1 MPSPGL
7 DLSLHSTVQRYQK
20 WAHSLSQSLGPNR
33 STGLH
38 LILTL
43 RVRAPAK
50 KIFLSGHLMHSKK
63 KKHHL
68 DLTRRKKMKLEV
80 TKEVAID
87 VAALLI
93 REQAMYTNDERIVPE
108 RIKNIRSFIDQIAEE
123 VGKDGN
129 Q

>member
-1 MPSPGL
+1 M
-7 DLSLHSTVQRYQK
+7 
-20 WAHSLSQSLGPNR
+20 
-33 STGLH
+33 
-38 LILTL
+38 
-43 RVRAPAK
+43 
-50 KIFLSGHLMHSKK
+50 
-63 KKHHL
+63 
-68 DLTRRKKMKLEV
+68 DLTRRKRMKLEV

-108 RIKNIRSFIDQIAEE
+108 RIKNIRSFIDEIAEQ

>member
-1 MPSPGL
+1 
-7 DLSLHSTVQRYQK
+7 
-20 WAHSLSQSLGPNR
+20 
-33 STGLH
+33 
-38 LILTL
+38 
-43 RVRAPAK
+43 
-50 KIFLSGHLMHSKK
+50 
-63 KKHHL
+63 
-68 DLTRRKKMKLEV
+68 MKLEV

-108 RIKNIRSFIDQIAEE
+108 RIKNIRSFIDEIAEQ

>member
-1 MPSPGL
+1 M
-7 DLSLHSTVQRYQK
+7 
-20 WAHSLSQSLGPNR
+20 
-33 STGLH
+33 
-38 LILTL
+38 
-43 RVRAPAK
+43 
-50 KIFLSGHLMHSKK
+50 
-63 KKHHL
+63 